1 MLLKTTYGVGIVFA
15 ISIFAV
21 TLFTGAE
28 EVRAECVC
36 YSDSPAEALEEADA
50 VFIGVVVEKGRAQ
63 QFFSCDGPNL
73 RVEPPVS
80 SGGSYPVKL
89 QVSTVWKGR
98 VRETMIVRAGG
109 GCGFDFSVGTEYLVY
124 ARGSFVSVCSATVR
138 ASRAQ
143 EHLQVL
149 GQGSTPEPGV
159 LDSMPT
165 RSSTPPTCPTA
176 TPAITPALAPT
187 SAPPPTSTTSPPPST
202 NGSCNILARSDPV
215 PLDAA
220 PLVLVTGIA
229 WFGLRRRWPG

>member
-124 ARGSFVSVCSATVR
+124 ARGSFVSVCRPLYVPRERKNTYKSSDKDQHR
-138 ASRAQ
+138 SLESSIQCRLDHRHHPHAQ
-143 EHLQVL
+143 QRRPRLPRRLRLRRHLL
-149 GQGSTPEPGV
+149 RLPPHRHH
-159 LDSMPT
+159 L
-165 RSSTPPTCPTA
+165 PPTDPA
-176 TPAITPALAPT
+176 T
-187 SAPPPTSTTSPPPST
+187 S
-202 NGSCNILARSDPV
+202 
-215 PLDAA
+215 
-220 PLVLVTGIA
+220 
-229 WFGLRRRWPG
+229 